1 MRKGAPGVAQASVQQ
16 RVVKE
21 LKTNW
26 WLWGSIV
33 FAVLLVGS
41 LVVFREN
48 LYDSAKHG
56 LPFLAGQ
63 PTYIHPSCLGHN
75 QRPPLPQIETVS
87 IVNLVQK
94 GVPTRWEE
102 KPQVLSRRIAFSDG
116 HKPWWIITAIL
127 WPSVL
132 ALSPCHQLKEEI
144 ATATIMTIIACTPS
158 LCQRRACL
166 DNN

>member
-1 MRKGAPGVAQASVQQ
+1 MENPYMRKGAPGSSAASVQD

-56 LPFLAGQ
+56 LPFLAGLA
-63 PTYIHPSCLGHN
+63 S
-75 QRPPLPQIETVS
+75 PQS
-87 IVNLVQK
+87 SFLMAWN
-94 GVPTRWEE
+94 
-102 KPQVLSRRIAFSDG
+102 
-116 HKPWWIITAIL
+116 
-127 WPSVL
+127 
-132 ALSPCHQLKEEI
+132 
-144 ATATIMTIIACTPS
+144 
-158 LCQRRACL
+158 
-166 DNN
+166 

>member
-1 MRKGAPGVAQASVQQ
+1 MRKGAPGTSAASVQD

-56 LPFLAGQ
+56 LPFLAGI
-63 PTYIHPSCLGHN
+63 PTFLICIQSQN
-75 QRPPLPQIETVS
+75 DKRPWICEILNFEFES
-87 IVNLVQK
+87 
-94 GVPTRWEE
+94 VPTDIEHT
-102 KPQVLSRRIAFSDG
+102 K
-116 HKPWWIITAIL
+116 
-127 WPSVL
+127 
-132 ALSPCHQLKEEI
+132 
-144 ATATIMTIIACTPS
+144 
-158 LCQRRACL
+158 
-166 DNN
+166 

>member
-1 MRKGAPGVAQASVQQ
+1 MENPYMRKGAPGSSASSVQD

-56 LPFLAGQ
+56 LPFLAGI
-63 PTYIHPSCLGHN
+63 PYLPRPSLLNG
-75 QRPPLPQIETVS
+75 
-87 IVNLVQK
+87 
-94 GVPTRWEE
+94 
-102 KPQVLSRRIAFSDG
+102 VLSIGRIYK
-116 HKPWWIITAIL
+116 H
-127 WPSVL
+127 
-132 ALSPCHQLKEEI
+132 
-144 ATATIMTIIACTPS
+144 
-158 LCQRRACL
+158 CL
-166 DNN
+166 

>member
-1 MRKGAPGVAQASVQQ
+1 VENPYMRKGAPGSASASVQQ

-56 LPFLAGQ
+56 LPFLAGLPLYT
-63 PTYIHPSCLGHN
+63 PTLG
-75 QRPPLPQIETVS
+75 
-87 IVNLVQK
+87 
-94 GVPTRWEE
+94 
-102 KPQVLSRRIAFSDG
+102 
-116 HKPWWIITAIL
+116 
-127 WPSVL
+127 
-132 ALSPCHQLKEEI
+132 
-144 ATATIMTIIACTPS
+144 MTILHPLFVVSMDKWYIRCNRMHP
-158 LCQRRACL
+158 LQWKRRSTEGEKE
-166 DNN
+166 